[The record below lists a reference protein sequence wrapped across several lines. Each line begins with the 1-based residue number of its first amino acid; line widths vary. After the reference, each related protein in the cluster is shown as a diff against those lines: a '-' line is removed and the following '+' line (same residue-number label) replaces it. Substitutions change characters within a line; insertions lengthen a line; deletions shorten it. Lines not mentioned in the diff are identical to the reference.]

1 MFARNGRG
9 IALGTTLALGLT
21 MWIGAATAEQKTP
34 ATGVTPNA
42 ATPGVSTSGG
52 ATTTQPP
59 KGTTGMP
66 VGSAASKDGAPDAP
80 KEAKVADQI
89 LELRR
94 KMKDA
99 IARKDRA
106 GLEAM
111 YHDRFTHLRE
121 TGRAETKKERIDL
134 MLAGQNGIELAST
147 DQALVETFSP
157 DTAVLSGVSVIS
169 DPRRKG
175 KGDTFQWL
183 TLYVRDKGVWRVALS
198 QANRLPKPE

>member
-1 MFARNGRG
+1 MFGWIGQRAAQTP
-9 IALGTTLALGLT
+9 ALRLALAAMVTTAVMTGGVAAEQAT
-21 MWIGAATAEQKTP
+21 GAQKAPAPAGAAP
-34 ATGVTPNA
+34 A
-42 ATPGVSTSGG
+42 
-52 ATTTQPP
+52 
-59 KGTTGMP
+59 GTTGAP
-66 VGSAASKDGAPDAP
+66 VGPAASRDGAPDAP
-80 KEAKVADQI
+80 KEARVADQI

-106 GLEAM
+106 ALEAM

-134 MLAGQNGIELAST
+134 LLSGQNGVELAST
-147 DQALVETFSP
+147 DQALVESFSP
-157 DTAVLSGVSVIS
+157 DTAVLSGVSVIR
-169 DPRRKG
+169 DNRRKG
-175 KGDTFQWL
+175 KGDAFQWL

>member
-1 MFARNGRG
+1 MFGWIGQRAAQRP
-9 IALGTTLALGLT
+9 ALGLAL
-21 MWIGAATAEQKTP
+21 AAMMTAAMTGGVAAEQNAP
-34 ATGVTPNA
+34 APAGAPAAPKNA
-42 ATPGVSTSGG
+42 AP
-52 ATTTQPP
+52 AAPP
-59 KGTTGMP
+59 AGTTGAP
-66 VGSAASKDGAPDAP
+66 VGPAASKDGAVDAP
-80 KEAKVADQI
+80 REARVADQI
-89 LELRR
+89 LDLRR

-106 GLEAM
+106 ALEAM

-134 MLAGQNGIELAST
+134 LLSGQNGVELAST

-157 DTAVLSGVSVIS
+157 DAAVLSGVSVIR
-169 DPRRKG
+169 DNRRKG
-175 KGDTFQWL
+175 KGDAFQWL

>member
-1 MFARNGRG
+1 M
-9 IALGTTLALGLT
+9 T
-21 MWIGAATAEQKTP
+21 AAMTGGVAAEQNAP
-34 ATGVTPNA
+34 APAGAPAAPKNA
-42 ATPGVSTSGG
+42 AP
-52 ATTTQPP
+52 AAPP
-59 KGTTGMP
+59 AGTTGAP
-66 VGSAASKDGAPDAP
+66 VGPAASKDGAVDAP
-80 KEAKVADQI
+80 REARVADQI
-89 LELRR
+89 LDLRR

-106 GLEAM
+106 ALEAM

-134 MLAGQNGIELAST
+134 LLSGQNGVELAST

-157 DTAVLSGVSVIS
+157 DAAVLSGVSVIR
-169 DPRRKG
+169 DNRRKG
-175 KGDTFQWL
+175 KGDAFQWL